1 MYNTVNYLCYEIKV
15 ENLVRDKNN
24 FFYWAKTLLFFT
36 QKYILFFEI
45 YFLKI
50 SKNVIAYAFFSEAD
64 TKKHRYALAKA
75 SNAALVKLTY

>member
-15 ENLVRDKNN
+15 ESLVKDKNN
-24 FFYWAKTLLFFT
+24 FFYWAKTLLFFK

-50 SKNVIAYAFFSEAD
+50 SKNVIVYAFFSEAD

>member
-1 MYNTVNYLCYEIKV
+1 M
-15 ENLVRDKNN
+15 
-24 FFYWAKTLLFFT
+24 LFFT